1 MPDRGTDAGLSK
13 ITASG
18 AQQQLYQHERL
29 AQWTRAEQ
37 LFPQQ
42 CRTGIIVVL

>member
-1 MPDRGTDAGLSK
+1 MPSDGRTGARLSK

-18 AQQQLYQHERL
+18 AQQQFYQHEGP

-42 CRTGIIVVL
+42 CRTGKE